1 MPKIIINGKE
11 IEFEKGMTV
20 LQACELADV
29 EIPRFCY
36 HEKLSIAGNCRMC
49 LVELEK
55 SPKPIASCAMP
66 AAEGMNI
73 KTNTH
78 LVEKARKGVMEFLLA
93 NHPLD
98 CPVCDQGGECDL
110 QDQSMYYGV
119 DKSRFIENKRQVKE
133 KYMGPLIK
141 TQMTRCIH
149 CTRCVRF
156 ATEVAGVPEIGAIG
170 RGENMEITTY
180 LEKAMESEL
189 SANVIDLCPVG
200 ALTSKPYAFEARPWE
215 LKKTESIDV
224 MDAVGSNIRI
234 DTYNWEVKR
243 ILPRLNNDINEEWIS
258 DKTRYSCDGL
268 LKQRLDVPYI
278 KKDNKL
284 QKSNWDEAITLL
296 ADKIQSINPN
306 EIGGHI
312 GDMVN
317 MENALSFKKLF
328 AILKSKNLEFREK
341 KFYINSSEK
350 INYIFN
356 SSIKGIEE
364 SDLILLIG
372 SNPRH
377 EATMLNARIR
387 KTFVK
392 KRIPIFSIGDPGELT
407 YDYTVIGNTTDDLKK
422 ILDNE
427 HEFSK
432 KLSSSNKPI
441 IIIGESALELE
452 SGKYIV
458 EEVKNF
464 LKNNNFISKE
474 WNAFN
479 FLAQNASTVGLIDL
493 KVLSKEDEEKN
504 SFFEKLNKNQFKLLY
519 LLGSDNLD
527 IKKDNEFIVYQ
538 GSHGDR
544 GAEIAD
550 LVLPSAAFTEQNG
563 LFENLEGRVQE
574 SKKASYPIGEALED
588 WKIFNLILKKL
599 GKFNDL
605 SKFDSLRKEVLNLI
619 PNFTKL
625 NELPNFEEAQEV
637 NTSSEFIS
645 ESVNIKNLDYFYTNS
660 ISRASKTMSECR
672 QIKQK
677 LKKQEHKY
685 MIEYLQILGQEV
697 YKIVFLLVPILVS
710 VAMIVWLDRRVWGL
724 VQKRRGPNVVGPF
737 GLFQTLADALKY
749 IFKEIIIP
757 ASANKV
763 VFILAPIVTMT
774 LALVAWAVIPM
785 SEELV
790 LSDINV
796 GILYLFAVSSL
807 GVYGI
812 IMGGWAS
819 NSKYPFLG
827 AIRSAAQMVSY
838 EVSIGIIIINVLLCV
853 GSLNLND
860 IVIAQKNLWYVIPL
874 FPMFVIFFISALAET
889 NRPPFD
895 LPEAEA
901 ELVAGYQTEYSGM
914 MYAMFWL
921 GEYANIL
928 LMCAMG
934 SILFLGGWLPIMDVY
949 PLNIIPAPIW
959 MISKILFLFLLF
971 ALIKA
976 IVPRYRYDQLMRLG
990 WKIFLPFSL
999 IYLVFTASF
1008 LFYFDKLPKVN
1019 F

>member
-49 LVELEK
+49 LVEMEK

-66 AAEGMNI
+66 ATEGMNI
-73 KTNTH
+73 KTNTT

-215 LKKTESIDV
+215 LKKTESVDV

-243 ILPRLNNDINEEWIS
+243 VLPRLNNEINEEWIS

-278 KKDNKL
+278 KKNNKL
-284 QKSNWDEAITLL
+284 QKTTWDEAITLL
-296 ADKIQSINPN
+296 TNKIRSVAPD

-317 MENALSFKKLF
+317 LENALSFKKLF
-328 AILKSKNLEFREK
+328 NSLKSTNLEFRER

-350 INYIFN
+350 SNYIFN
-356 SSIKGIEE
+356 SSIKGIEK

-372 SNPRH
+372 TNPRH

-387 KTFVK
+387 KVFVNK
-392 KRIPIFSIGDPGELT
+392 NIPIFSVGDPGDLT
-407 YDYTVIGNTTDDLKK
+407 YNYTIIGNSTDDLKR
-422 ILDNE
+422 ILNE
-427 HEFSK
+427 EGEFSQK
-432 KLSSSNKPI
+432 LLSSKRPLV
-441 IIIGESALELE
+441 IIGESALELK
-452 SGKYIV
+452 SSKYIF
-458 EEVKNF
+458 EGFKNF
-464 LKNNNFISKE
+464 LKKNNFISKE

-479 FLAQNASTVGLIDL
+479 FLPQNASTVGLIDL
-493 KVLSKEDEEKN
+493 KILSKEDEEQK
-504 SFFEKLNKNQFKLLY
+504 SFFEKLNSNQFKLLY
-519 LLGSDNLD
+519 LLGSDNIE
-527 IKKDNEFIVYQ
+527 IKKNNEFIVYQ

-563 LFENLEGRVQE
+563 LYENLEGRVQE
-574 SKKASYPIGEALED
+574 CKKASYPIGESLED

-599 GKFNDL
+599 DKKENL
-605 SKFDSLRKEVLNLI
+605 SNFDSLRKEVIGLI

-625 NELPNFEEAQEV
+625 SELPFFKDSEV
-637 NTSSEFIS
+637 KEVTSSFVS
-645 ESVNIKNLDYFYTNS
+645 EEVIIKELDYFYTNS

-672 QIKQK
+672 QIKQ
-677 LKKQEHKY
+677 
-685 MIEYLQILGQEV
+685 
-697 YKIVFLLVPILVS
+697 
-710 VAMIVWLDRRVWGL
+710 
-724 VQKRRGPNVVGPF
+724 
-737 GLFQTLADALKY
+737 
-749 IFKEIIIP
+749 
-757 ASANKV
+757 
-763 VFILAPIVTMT
+763 
-774 LALVAWAVIPM
+774 
-785 SEELV
+785 
-790 LSDINV
+790 
-796 GILYLFAVSSL
+796 
-807 GVYGI
+807 
-812 IMGGWAS
+812 
-819 NSKYPFLG
+819 NSKKTG
-827 AIRSAAQMVSY
+827 T
-838 EVSIGIIIINVLLCV
+838 N
-853 GSLNLND
+853 NL
-860 IVIAQKNLWYVIPL
+860 
-874 FPMFVIFFISALAET
+874 
-889 NRPPFD
+889 
-895 LPEAEA
+895 
-901 ELVAGYQTEYSGM
+901 
-914 MYAMFWL
+914 
-921 GEYANIL
+921 
-928 LMCAMG
+928 
-934 SILFLGGWLPIMDVY
+934 
-949 PLNIIPAPIW
+949 
-959 MISKILFLFLLF
+959 
-971 ALIKA
+971 
-976 IVPRYRYDQLMRLG
+976 
-990 WKIFLPFSL
+990 
-999 IYLVFTASF
+999 
-1008 LFYFDKLPKVN
+1008 
-1019 F
+1019 